1 MTTASYASYSKF
13 DAKIIFLRRAMVAM
27 AISSIALSIYANE
40 LRSDPSFPGIS
51 SALTA
56 DNVCLAMV
64 SIITVA
70 MIICNLVLKYW
81 RGREN
86 LLSMHLRRNDA
97 LQPAW
102 AIFAYMVL
110 GGLLGIE
117 HLVELFIIAPH
128 MPPFLVFTFSYKTDS
143 YGVLVINTYR
153 MESLAA
159 M

>member
-1 MTTASYASYSKF
+1 M
-13 DAKIIFLRRAMVAM
+13 
-27 AISSIALSIYANE
+27 
-40 LRSDPSFPGIS
+40 
-51 SALTA
+51 
-56 DNVCLAMV
+56 
-64 SIITVA
+64 
-70 MIICNLVLKYW
+70 LKYW

-86 LLSMHLRRNDA
+86 LLSLHLRRNDA

-102 AIFAYMVL
+102 AYMVL
-110 GGLLGIE
+110 GGLLSIE

-143 YGVLVINTYR
+143 YGMLVINTYR